1 MPIRILIA
9 DDHGVMRAGLRAVL
23 EDEPDLQVVGEAAN
37 GEEALYLAGKHLPDI
52 ILLDIGMPGIDGIEV
67 TRRLR
72 KLSPQTQA
80 LILTVYE
87 DETLLSEAIKAGASG
102 YVIKRAVEEELI
114 SAIRAVSRG
123 DMYIHPAIT
132 RLLVKGLSPT
142 ADPKNKPKKD
152 ALESL
157 TPREREVMGYIVRG
171 FTNRQ
176 IAETLFIS
184 VRTVE
189 GHRASLFNKLDL
201 KTRVELVEFVEK
213 NDLRD

>member
-1 MPIRILIA
+1 
-9 DDHGVMRAGLRAVL
+9 
-23 EDEPDLQVVGEAAN
+23 
-37 GEEALYLAGKHLPDI
+37 
-52 ILLDIGMPGIDGIEV
+52 
-67 TRRLR
+67 
-72 KLSPQTQA
+72 
-80 LILTVYE
+80 
-87 DETLLSEAIKAGASG
+87 
-102 YVIKRAVEEELI
+102 
-114 SAIRAVSRG
+114 
-123 DMYIHPAIT
+123 MYIHPAIT

-142 ADPKNKPKKD
+142 AEPKNKLKKD

-189 GHRASLFNKLDL
+189 DIAASLFGKLDL